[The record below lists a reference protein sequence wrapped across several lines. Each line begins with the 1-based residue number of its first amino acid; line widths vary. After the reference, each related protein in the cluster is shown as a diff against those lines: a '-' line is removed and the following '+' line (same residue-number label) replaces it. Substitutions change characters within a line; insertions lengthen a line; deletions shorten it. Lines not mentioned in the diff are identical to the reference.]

1 MKRRT
6 ILLIDDN
13 QSTRRQRVVM
23 LLTHGYVVH
32 AAERVEDLELPFT
45 SPVPDLVLLR
55 ADEAAD
61 RPDGAYELIRRAMPR
76 QRIGFLPHD
85 GHELCQMF
93 MDGVLT
99 RPREVLAG
107 NLIQTVEAIFE
118 KQLARQCAALGS

>member
-1 MKRRT
+1 MNRRT

-23 LLTHGYVVH
+23 LLKHGYVV
-32 AAERVEDLELPFT
+32 
-45 SPVPDLVLLR
+45 R
-55 ADEAAD
+55 ADEPAD
-61 RPDGAYELIRRAMPR
+61 HPDGAYELIRRAMPR
-76 QRIGFLPHD
+76 QRIGFLLQD
-85 GHELCQMF
+85 WHELCQMF

-99 RPREVLAG
+99 RPREELAG